1 MEVNRIILYDQLI
14 QKKAD
19 KEGEK
24 QNKKKEQM
32 QQIEDSWHDV
42 TF

>member
-14 QKKAD
+14 QKKTD
-19 KEGEK
+19 KEGG
-24 QNKKKEQM
+24 KKKEQM